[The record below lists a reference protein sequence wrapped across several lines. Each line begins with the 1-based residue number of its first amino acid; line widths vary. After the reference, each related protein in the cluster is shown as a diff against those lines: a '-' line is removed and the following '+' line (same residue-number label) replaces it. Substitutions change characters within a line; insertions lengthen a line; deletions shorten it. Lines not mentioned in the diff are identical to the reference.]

1 MKRVLFAHGLESG
14 PLGTKVAALRSAGL
28 EVTAPTLPCSAER
41 RAVEPELMLQES
53 LEVLKSALSS
63 DDYDVVVGSSF
74 GGALVT
80 ELLRSGDWT
89 GPTLLLCPGWKLFP
103 SGDLADLAPAG
114 KVVIVH
120 GDQDTVVP
128 LEHSQELA
136 EAIGATL
143 ITVQDDHRLS
153 ATATPLNLTAWI
165 KTSLIERELGGP

>member
-1 MKRVLFAHGLESG
+1 MRRVLFAHGLESG

-28 EVTAPTLPCSAER
+28 EVTAPALPCSAER
-41 RAVEPELMLQES
+41 RAVEPELMFQES
-53 LEVLKSALSS
+53 LGTLKSALSS
-63 DDYDVVVGSSF
+63 GDYDVVVGSSF

-80 ELLRSGDWT
+80 ELLRSGDWN

-103 SGDLADLAPAG
+103 CGDIAGLAPAG

-153 ATATPLNLTAWI
+153 ATATPLNLVTWI
-165 KTSLIERELGGP
+165 KTSLT